1 MCARKYISFYYLGF
15 SFFMLLCIGTAYSQQ
30 DPQITQNMF
39 DKFLYNPG
47 VVGSQPSINV
57 GLLHRSQW
65 VGVDGAPSTQNLT
78 VESRIEALH
87 GGIGLNVINDELGPL
102 STKTATLSYAYQ
114 LMLDEKNQ
122 LGFGFSFGMMQIG
135 FNEEWVTPDNTPD
148 SSLPPVGSSA
158 TVPDIGLGVYFTSEN
173 YYLGLSAT
181 HVIPFEADFDG
192 VATFNPAR
200 HYYVSAGYDYDLNED
215 FSIRPSYYM
224 KTDGVVFQMDFNC
237 NAFYKQKHWAGFS
250 YRIEDAFAFLVGFE
264 ISKNLTL
271 GYAYDVVT
279 SKLASETTGGH
290 EMMLRYSFDLDIIGK
305 PDTRYKNIRFL

>member
-1 MCARKYISFYYLGF
+1 MHKIILRTLYLV
-15 SFFMLLCIGTAYSQQ
+15 FFLHTSLIFGQQ

-47 VVGSQPSINV
+47 VVGSQPSVNV

-65 VGVDGAPSTQNLT
+65 VGVPGAPTTQNLT
-78 VESRIEALH
+78 VESRIESLH

-114 LMLDEKNQ
+114 LRLNENNQ

-135 FNEEWVTPDNTPD
+135 FDEEWITPDGQLD
-148 SSLPPVGSSA
+148 SSLPPTGSSA
-158 TVPDIGLGVYFTSEN
+158 TVPDIGLGLYFTSEN
-173 YYLGLSAT
+173 YYLGLSVT
-181 HVIPFEADFDG
+181 HLVPFEADFDG

-200 HYYVSAGYDYDLNED
+200 HYYVAAGYDYDIDEQ

-224 KTDGVVFQMDFNC
+224 KTDGVIFQMDFNV
-237 NAFYKQKHWAGFS
+237 NAFYQQKHWAGFS
-250 YRIEDAFAFLVGFE
+250 YRIEDAIAFLVGFE
-264 ISKNLTL
+264 ITDNLTL

-290 EMMLRYSFDLDIIGK
+290 ELMLRYSFDLDIIGK
-305 PDTRYKNIRFL
+305 PDTRYKNVRFL

>member
-1 MCARKYISFYYLGF
+1 MCAKKYTSFYLGF
-15 SFFMLLCIGTAYSQQ
+15 SFLILLCVGTTYGQQ

-39 DKFLYNPG
+39 DKFLYNPA

-65 VGVDGAPSTQNLT
+65 VGVDGAPTTQNLT
-78 VESRIEALH
+78 VESRIEALN

-102 STKTATLSYAYQ
+102 STKTATISYAYQ
-114 LMLDEKNQ
+114 LMLNDKNQ
-122 LGFGFSFGMMQIG
+122 LGFGFSFGMMQYG
-135 FNEEWVTPDNTPD
+135 FNIDSWETPDGTD
-148 SSLPPVGSSA
+148 DASLPPPGSSA
-158 TVPDIGLGVYFTSEN
+158 TVPDIGLGLYFTSED
-173 YYLGLSAT
+173 YYLGFSVT
-181 HVIPFEADFDG
+181 HVIPFEANFDG
-192 VATFNPAR
+192 LSTFNPAR
-200 HYYVSAGYDYDLNED
+200 HYYLSAGYDYDLNED

>member
-1 MCARKYISFYYLGF
+1 MHKIILKTIFLFSFLNISFV
-15 SFFMLLCIGTAYSQQ
+15 IGQQ

-47 VVGSQPSINV
+47 VVGSQPSVNV

-65 VGVDGAPSTQNLT
+65 VGVPGAPTTQNLT
-78 VESRIEALH
+78 VESRVEALS
-87 GGIGLNVINDELGPL
+87 GGLGLNIINDELGPL

-114 LMLDEKNQ
+114 LRLSEKNQ

-135 FNEEWVTPDNTPD
+135 FDEEWVTPDGQID
-148 SSLPPVGSSA
+148 SSLPPTGSSA
-158 TVPDIGLGVYFTSEN
+158 TVPDIGLGLYFTSEN
-173 YYLGLSAT
+173 YYLGLSIT
-181 HVIPFEADFDG
+181 HLVPFEANFDG

-200 HYYVSAGYDYDLNED
+200 HYYVAAGYDYDIDEQ

-224 KTDGVVFQMDFNC
+224 KTDGVVFQMDFNV
-237 NAFYKQKHWAGFS
+237 NAFYQQKHWAGFS
-250 YRIEDAFAFLVGFE
+250 YRIEDAIAFLVGFE
-264 ISKNLTL
+264 ITDNLTL

-290 EMMLRYSFDLDIIGK
+290 ELMLRYSFDLDIIGK
-305 PDTRYKNIRFL
+305 PDTRYKNVRFL

>member
-1 MCARKYISFYYLGF
+1 MHKIILKTIFLFSFLNISFV
-15 SFFMLLCIGTAYSQQ
+15 IGQQ

-65 VGVDGAPSTQNLT
+65 VGVPGAPTIQNLT
-78 VESRIEALH
+78 VESRVEALN
-87 GGIGLNVINDELGPL
+87 GGLGLNVINDALGPL

-114 LMLDEKNQ
+114 LRLNENNQ

-135 FNEEWVTPDNTPD
+135 FDEEWVTPDGQID
-148 SSLPPVGSSA
+148 SSLPPTGSSA
-158 TVPDIGLGVYFTSEN
+158 TVPDIGLGLYFTSEN
-173 YYLGLSAT
+173 YYLGLSIT
-181 HVIPFEADFDG
+181 HLVPFEANFDG

-200 HYYVSAGYDYDLNED
+200 HYYVAAGYDYDIDEQ

-224 KTDGVVFQMDFNC
+224 KTDGVVFQMDFNV
-237 NAFYKQKHWAGFS
+237 NAFYQQKHWAGFS
-250 YRIEDAFAFLVGFE
+250 YRIEDAIAFLVGFE
-264 ISKNLTL
+264 ITDNLTL

-290 EMMLRYSFDLDIIGK
+290 ELMLRYSFDLDIIGK
-305 PDTRYKNIRFL
+305 PDTRYKNVRFL